1 VVETAVR
8 QAEIDKHEGLNTM
21 TPGFRYA
28 TFDTALG
35 SIAVLGSAKGLRRV
49 TLPQRSAG
57 EANLLLGINEA
68 VNSPS
73 QFADLINRFRA
84 YFSGHQV
91 TFPDRLDLSGTTDFQ
106 QRVWAATRLIPYG
119 VTRSYLWVARQID
132 QPNAARA
139 VGQALAKNPL
149 PVIIPCHRVLA
160 SHGQL
165 GGFSGGV
172 AMKQQLLLLESAG
185 KINDYS

>member
-1 VVETAVR
+1 MVETTVH
-8 QAEIDKHEGLNTM
+8 QAEIGTNGSFNTM
-21 TPGFRYA
+21 TAGFRYA
-28 TFDTALG
+28 TFDTDVGWIAILG
-35 SIAVLGSAKGLRRV
+35 SVKGLRRV
-49 TLPQRSAG
+49 TLPQSSAE

-73 QFADLINRFRA
+73 QFADLIRRLRA

-91 TFPDRLDLSGTTDFQ
+91 TFSDRLDLSGTTDFQ

-119 VTRSYLWVARQID
+119 VTRSYLWVARQIA